1 MGNSRQAKIVN
12 YLSKL
17 GFNAAVMFRPENIFY
32 LTDFWGEAIA
42 VCTNEK
48 IKLYVPELEVSR
60 AENESHECE
69 VIPSQRGKGLVKSII
84 PSLHDIKAC
93 SDCNEFLLVNEIHSK
108 VDKKNFVCDPE
119 PFLIIRSVKE
129 QNEIDRIVES
139 AHIIDK
145 LYHICLEEIKV
156 GLSERGL
163 QARLIG
169 EASRLGGA
177 IPSYNFTLNPFI
189 IAAGSNASFPHAEVS
204 DRSFLEGD
212 LIVVDL
218 TIRYKG
224 YISDATRTFGLGK
237 VSDEEKKAYD
247 IVKMSQSR
255 GLNAV
260 KPAIKCKDV
269 DSVCRSYISKRGY
282 GKNFIHSTGHGVGL
296 DVHERPWIRPEEN
309 EVLQENMVITVE
321 PGIYVKAKY
330 GIRIEDTIVVKG
342 KKSGSNNPLITFS
355 KDLIII

>member
-1 MGNSRQAKIVN
+1 
-12 YLSKL
+12 
-17 GFNAAVMFRPENIFY
+17 MFRPENIFY
-32 LTDFWGEAIA
+32 LTAFWGEGVA
-42 VCTNEK
+42 VCTYEK

-69 VIPSQRGKGLVKSII
+69 VIPSQRGKGLVKSLLQ
-84 PSLHDIKAC
+84 SLHYIKAC
-93 SDCNEFLLVNEIHSK
+93 SDCNDFLIVNEIHSK

-119 PFLIIRSVKE
+119 AFLIVRSVKE
-129 QNEIDRIVES
+129 QNEIDRIIES
-139 AHIIDK
+139 AYILDK
-145 LYHICLEEIKV
+145 LYQVCLEEIKI
-156 GLSERGL
+156 GLSEREL
-163 QARLIG
+163 QTKLIG
-169 EASRLGGA
+169 EASRLGGS
-177 IPSYNFTLNPFI
+177 IPSYQFTLNPFI
-189 IAAGSNASFPHAEVS
+189 IAAGSNGSFPHAEVS
-204 DRSFLEGD
+204 DRRFLEGD
-212 LIVVDL
+212 IIVVDL

-247 IVKMSQSR
+247 IVKMSQSQ

-260 KPAIKCKDV
+260 KPEIKCKDV
-269 DSVCRSYISKRGY
+269 DSICRSYISKHGY

-296 DVHERPWIRPEEN
+296 DVHERPWIRPLED

-321 PGIYVKAKY
+321 PGIYIKAKF

-342 KKSGSNNPLITFS
+342 KKSSSNNALTTFS